1 MISEHDPKSFSVPY
15 FLYYNFLCFILENA
29 TYLWE
34 FLLQLLQDG
43 NYCPHFIRWI
53 DRETGVFKIVDS
65 KAVSK
70 LWGLHKNNPD
80 MTYENMS
87 RALR

>member
-1 MISEHDPKSFSVPY
+1 MILSFSVI
-15 FLYYNFLCFILENA
+15 FILENA

-87 RALR
+87 RALRYAYKYLNKLLF